1 VLISRVCRRTVSHML
16 CGVWVHLTLQLHM
29 SYGGLLC
36 RHRDEVCLVHVTLHP
51 DRLIGPNQFHT
62 CKLVL
67 HAQAV
72 LLTVGRLFYMGARAT
87 DTVQHQRSWLA
98 WRSLCCWTPW
108 AQRMSA
114 CPRWTH
120 ALFTHW
126 HAWASAT
133 ASRTAGKHDCHC
145 CHALLRLLRSLYE
158 EPGLVIP
165 IQCVDSCHVL

>member
-1 VLISRVCRRTVSHML
+1 MSLYQEVAIVLISRVCRRTVSHML

-72 LLTVGRLFYMGARAT
+72 LLTVGRLCCVLHGSKSYRHSAASEELARMALT
-87 DTVQHQRSWLA
+87 LLLDTLGSEDVSLSQVDACAVYTLA
-98 WRSLCCWTPW
+98 CLGVSYGL
-108 AQRMSA
+108 Q
-114 CPRWTH
+114 
-120 ALFTHW
+120 
-126 HAWASAT
+126 
-133 ASRTAGKHDCHC
+133 DC
-145 CHALLRLLRSLYE
+145 R
-158 EPGLVIP
+158 
-165 IQCVDSCHVL
+165 